1 MDWAEGRYFGYGP
14 RRWLIPKRRHG
25 IINCQKMAINML
37 CLLMCPI
44 IFWKTIRSGTLL
56 YGFPGNMSQKL
67 WKKKADQAIL
77 QKKNPSSWLQILRN
91 EKSGQQSLSTLT
103 LGWWQTGCYG
113 SGGKS
118 VWAAAL
124 WQDIAAKAE
133 DLPAKV
139 HHGEP
144 HIPKSHAN
152 EEHQNHE
159 QVNQAARKGD
169 DIPTIWKVNGKQ
181 SNTCEVVLRTDMYE
195 CLG

>member
-1 MDWAEGRYFGYGP
+1 MDSQVTCLKNCGR
-14 RRWLIPKRRHG
+14 KR
-25 IINCQKMAINML
+25 
-37 CLLMCPI
+37 
-44 IFWKTIRSGTLL
+44 
-56 YGFPGNMSQKL
+56 
-67 WKKKADQAIL
+67 
-77 QKKNPSSWLQILRN
+77 QIKPFCRNKIHPVDSDTAN

-139 HHGEP
+139 QYGEP

-152 EEHQNHE
+152 EERQNHE

-169 DIPTIWKVNGKQ
+169 DIPTI
-181 SNTCEVVLRTDMYE
+181 
-195 CLG
+195 